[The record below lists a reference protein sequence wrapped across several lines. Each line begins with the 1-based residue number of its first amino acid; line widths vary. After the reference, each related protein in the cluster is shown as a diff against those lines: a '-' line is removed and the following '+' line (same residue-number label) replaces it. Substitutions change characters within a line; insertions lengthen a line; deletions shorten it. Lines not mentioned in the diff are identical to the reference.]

1 MIYRAIRI
9 YSTYEA
15 LEDKFDI
22 IRRQLNLVYIPRA
35 TTPTAPKT
43 DTVVLRVPFYAKSS
57 QVYATR
63 ITVAVNKQYPLKKIR
78 AVYDMGVVYEATY
91 PQCNE
96 KYIGKT
102 RRHLKTRMNEDL
114 SDQNKIL
121 STSTKASELKLNS
134 NSSSEKLV
142 DNHNLHMMM
151 ARSKSC

>member
-22 IRRQLNLVYIPRA
+22 IRRQLNLVYILRA

-63 ITVAVNKQYPLKKIR
+63 ITVAVNKQY
-78 AVYDMGVVYEATY
+78 
-91 PQCNE
+91 
-96 KYIGKT
+96 
-102 RRHLKTRMNEDL
+102 
-114 SDQNKIL
+114 
-121 STSTKASELKLNS
+121 
-134 NSSSEKLV
+134 
-142 DNHNLHMMM
+142 
-151 ARSKSC
+151 